1 MKKVVIKDIKDLE
14 EFYNERRR
22 AYIFEDDIEEVIFED
37 NRELNIIPSKVFAP
51 NAQIFMRHEDVSL
64 MRDAGIKAKA
74 LSSTNLYVDGDI
86 EVTTL
91 NAARIECSGRIETDH
106 IGAYCIRAKEIISNT
121 VFATEI
127 CVETIS
133 ANTVKADLLE
143 YIHKYSS
150 NLKVKELIKNV
161 KYISDLE
168 EFYNSIRNIYEVP
181 ENVVTITYNE
191 DRCLSIG
198 HPLYAE
204 YTSLEIN
211 KLVARDV
218 VCYSIHSDY
227 INCEHIKSRQ
237 DIESQVILAYEINCG
252 DIIKCGYAEVM
263 NLYTNKIKCLM
274 LKVKN
279 YYIDS
284 PEPFSFDITKLEK
297 YRD

>member
-1 MKKVVIKDIKDLE
+1 MKKVVIKNIKDLE

-51 NAQIFMRHEDVSL
+51 NAKIYMQHDVSL

-74 LSSTNLYVDGDI
+74 LFSTDLYVEGDI

-91 NAARIECSGRIETDH
+91 NGTHIECNGRIETDH
-106 IGAYCIRAKEIISNT
+106 IGVYTVRAKEIISNT

-127 CVETIS
+127 YVEKIN

-143 YIHKYSS
+143 YNCKYISD
-150 NLKVKELIKNV
+150 LKVKELIKNV
-161 KYISDLE
+161 KSVYDLD

-211 KLVARDV
+211 KLIAREV

-227 INCEHIKSRQ
+227 INCERIKSRH
-237 DIESQVILAYEINCG
+237 DIKSQVILAYEINCG
-252 DIIKCGYAEVM
+252 DVIECGYAQVM

-274 LKVKN
+274 LEVKN